1 MSETEI
7 VKRCSYFTSHIP
19 TSRLLINGPRPYVMH
34 VYLKYDVDIIQ
45 NYALEERGDT
55 PSPFRQFL
63 HLQCCHTV
71 SPTVL
76 AQTFFTEQTSSP
88 PQTLDQFV
96 YFWTAELTDLL
107 NITQPVLLPH
117 CTHINP
123 LNKDTSK
130 RRQFN
135 VFVVRSKDVHRGA
148 RMKVFAT
155 SFLDVFLEFSINV
168 QMT

>member
-55 PSPFRQFL
+55 PPFRQFL

-76 AQTFFTEQTSSP
+76 AQTFFTEQTSFP

-117 CTHINP
+117 CTHINKARAF
-123 LNKDTSK
+123 LNLAS
-130 RRQFN
+130 RS
-135 VFVVRSKDVHRGA
+135 VRVERPVALLAEG
-148 RMKVFAT
+148 V
-155 SFLDVFLEFSINV
+155 SIRKF
-168 QMT
+168 